1 MSKTPLF
8 DPEKG
13 RLIAVSNRTAIDP
26 TARAGGLA
34 VALWDTLVQTKGTWV
49 GWSGKLRDFAG
60 SKLQESID
68 DGVNFALTDIT
79 KEQYEGFYLGYSNSV
94 LWPLLHNR
102 LDLAVLDN
110 NHFKSY
116 YDINEKFADIVA
128 AKAKDDDFI
137 WVHDYHFFLLATAM
151 RQRDVCAK
159 MGFFLHIPF
168 PAPEIFRALPE
179 NDVIGRALC
188 AYDVIGL
195 QTENDV
201 RNFKRFLAED
211 FGGKSIN
218 DEQFEIDGRI
228 ITIRHCPI
236 GMNAPEFVQTAQ
248 SEIANDA
255 AQKLNR
261 FLGERQLIIGVD
273 RMDYSK
279 GLPQRFEAVGR
290 LFDTYPET
298 HGAVSFT
305 QIAPPSRSIVDEY
318 AHLRETLDQL
328 SGRINGDYGDLDWIP
343 IRYLARSYNREE
355 IAGLYRMANVC
366 LVTPLQDG
374 MNLVAKEF
382 IAAQDPENPGVLVLS
397 QFAGAAEQMTQALI
411 VNPHDTSSVAATIK
425 QALNMPLAERKE
437 RWAALYQNICDE
449 DITWWRERFFAPIH
463 SSPSLKP

>member
-8 DPEKG
+8 DPGKG
-13 RLIAVSNRTAIDP
+13 RLIAVSNRTAVDP
-26 TARAGGLA
+26 NARAGGLA
-34 VALWDTLVQTKGTWV
+34 VALWDTLVQTKGTWI

-60 SKLQESID
+60 SKLQESSD
-68 DGVNFALTDIT
+68 DGVNFTLSDIT

-102 LDLAVLDN
+102 LDLAILDN
-110 NHFKSY
+110 NHFKAY
-116 YDINEKFADIVA
+116 YNINEKFADIVA
-128 AKAKDDDFI
+128 AKAEDDDFI
-137 WVHDYHFFLLATAM
+137 WVHDYHFFLLAKALRSRGVTA
-151 RQRDVCAK
+151 K
-159 MGFFLHIPF
+159 TGFFLHIPF

-179 NDVIGRALC
+179 NDIIGRALC
-188 AYDVIGL
+188 DYDVIGL
-195 QTENDV
+195 QTANDV
-201 RNFKRFLAED
+201 RNFKRYLVED
-211 FGGKSIN
+211 FGGESLN
-218 DEQFEIDGRI
+218 DEQFKIDERI

-236 GMNAPEFVQTAQ
+236 GMNAPEFAQ
-248 SEIANDA
+248 VAESDVAVEA
-255 AQKLNR
+255 AKKLNR

-290 LFDTYPET
+290 LFDSYPET

-305 QIAPPSRSIVDEY
+305 QVAPPSRSIVDEY
-318 AHLRETLDQL
+318 AQLRETLDQL

-343 IRYLARSYNREE
+343 IRYLARSYDREK
-355 IAGLYRMANVC
+355 IAGLYRLSDVC

-411 VNPHDTSSVAATIK
+411 VNPHDTSSVATAIK
-425 QALNMPLAERKE
+425 EALDMPLAERKR
-437 RWAALYQNICDE
+437 RWSTLYKNICDE
-449 DITWWRERFFAPIH
+449 DISWWRERFFAPVQTTLN
-463 SSPSLKP
+463 SDP